1 MIGRFRDMLSANVVF
16 TTLILLMPSL
26 AKQVNGR
33 YGNVDVTHAV
43 AVNWSSQ
50 KTPTTRMFVR
60 PSPAEYMKAIDN
72 DAQVLRAKVSLEHST
87 IVEFYERPRDIDVY
101 DSTVVV
107 SRQGEAAR
115 SYNIGDLVKHQA
127 LSLAHIGIVPSA
139 EGGGMLVCEYEGG
152 AVGAREGFAILRF
165 SPSSIELH
173 TLPLTDFGKVVIF
186 RAKPELA
193 EIWSAL
199 ADDAGSD
206 ADPRSYATQ
215 ACRWQSSGYECGPP
229 KRKPGRFGPSSI
241 DDPGI
246 EIRP

>member
-1 MIGRFRDMLSANVVF
+1 MLLANVLF
-16 TTLILLMPSL
+16 GTLLLLMPSP
-26 AKQVNGR
+26 AKQMDGLN
-33 YGNVDVTHAV
+33 GNVDAANTVT
-43 AVNWSSQ
+43 VNWSSQ

-72 DAQVLRAKVSLEHST
+72 NRQVLRAKVLLENAT
-87 IVEFYERPRDIDVY
+87 TVEFYERPKDIDLY
-101 DSTVVV
+101 NSTVVV
-107 SRQGEAAR
+107 SRQGKAAR
-115 SYNIGDLVKHQA
+115 SYNIGELIKHQA
-127 LSLAHIGIVPSA
+127 LSLVHIGIVPLP

-165 SPSSIELH
+165 SPSDVELH
-173 TLPLTDFGKVVIF
+173 TLPLTDFGKVIVF

-199 ADDAGSD
+199 PDDAGSD
-206 ADPRSYATQ
+206 ADPRAYTTQ
-215 ACRWQSSGYECGPP
+215 ACRWYAVGYECGQP